1 MKPWREVITPH
12 EDIRRGGFNESVFAA
27 DLSDVLADR
36 GPVDYRDALTFCTKT
51 YHTQGLVNL
60 GAAVAS
66 RLAGKGSGEPVIQIQ
81 TPFGGGKTHSLIALY
96 HLFRGVEGLEETD
109 LAQAVLKKAE
119 LSELPRARVVTFV
132 GTAADPLQKTVW
144 GELAEQL
151 GNYDLLR
158 EHDEKRR
165 SPGKDNLHKL
175 LSGEPTLI
183 LLDEIA
189 EYAVKAKDYADQV
202 IAFFQELTETVKV
215 LPQCS
220 LVATLPSSVPY
231 GEEGERRLSELQRV
245 FGRVEAVYTPVEGEE
260 VYEVIR
266 RRLFEGTPDAREV
279 AATVESYRGM
289 YQKLGDD
296 IPSEAREPDY
306 RDKMKKSYPFHPEL
320 IDILYERWSTYA
332 NFQRTRGVLRLLALI
347 IADVYNRDHSAPLIQ
362 PAHINLVNS
371 SIRREFLKYIGNEY
385 DGVIAADIA
394 DGNAKAQKI
403 DREMVS
409 EYTKLGIASGLA
421 TAIFF
426 SSFSGSEQKGIGI
439 QRLRLGILREG
450 IPPAIV
456 GDALGRMEDELWYL
470 HVEHGIYSFS
480 TQPNLNRVIIEKEDG
495 VKDENIRDEIYRQVE
510 KLAGADMKTICWPRD
525 TQDVPDTK
533 DLKLAVLSPEY
544 SVSSGGSVA
553 SVDELFRK
561 AGTTFR
567 TYQNTLVV
575 VAPNSGELSAVRSL
589 VKKLL
594 ALRAIKDDK
603 ALMRRLSDDNKSTL
617 QSRLNDLESYVP
629 FRILSAYRHVAK
641 AGPNGAEWH
650 DMGIPTVGEKGSLSK
665 RVKEFLKDKILL
677 RTITPDKLLRTGLK
691 DDEQEKPFSDIYE
704 AFLKYPNFPMI
715 ESESVV
721 KTAVATGVREGTF
734 GIRVGDEIYIGEELP
749 DDVLDAGAILVRKE
763 SAIKTSPE
771 VSPPALGEDVQP
783 AAVKEPTP
791 IEGVVAPPSGG
802 VRRVML
808 RTKVPWD
815 KLSDFVRGV
824 VMPLRSD
831 GAEMEVEIWVRAH
844 SDSGS
849 IRQNTLDQRVR
860 ETLRQI
866 GAQVEEDVAE

>member
-1 MKPWREVITPH
+1 
-12 EDIRRGGFNESVFAA
+12 
-27 DLSDVLADR
+27 
-36 GPVDYRDALTFCTKT
+36 
-51 YHTQGLVNL
+51 
-60 GAAVAS
+60 
-66 RLAGKGSGEPVIQIQ
+66 
-81 TPFGGGKTHSLIALY
+81 
-96 HLFRGVEGLEETD
+96 
-109 LAQAVLKKAE
+109 LAQEVLKKAE

-151 GNYDLLR
+151 GNYNLLR

-220 LVATLPSSVPY
+220 LVATLPPSVPY

-266 RRLFEGTPDAREV
+266 RRLFEGTPDAGEV
-279 AATVESYRGM
+279 AATVESYWGM

-296 IPSEAREPDY
+296 IPSEAREPAY
-306 RDKMKKSYPFHPEL
+306 REKMKKSYPFHPEVV
-320 IDILYERWSTYA
+320 DTLYERWSTYA

-347 IADVYNRDHSAPLIQ
+347 IADLYNSEHSAPLIQ
-362 PAHINLVNS
+362 PAHINLVDS
-371 SIRREFLKYIGNEY
+371 LIRREFLKHIGNEY

-403 DREMVS
+403 DKEMGS
-409 EYTKLGIASGLA
+409 EYAKFGIASGLA

-426 SSFSGSEQKGIGI
+426 GSFSGSESKGIGI
-439 QRLRLGILREG
+439 QRLRLAILREG

-495 VKDENIRDEIYRQVE
+495 VKDENIRDEIERQVR
-510 KLAGADMKTICWPRD
+510 KLAGTDMKTICWPRD

-533 DLKLAVLSPEY
+533 ELKLAVLSPEH
-544 SVSSGGSVA
+544 SVSGGGSVA
-553 SVDELFRK
+553 FADDLFKK

-575 VAPNSGELSAVRSL
+575 LAPNSGELSAVRPL

-603 ALMRRLSDDNKSTL
+603 NLMRQLSNDNKNTL
-617 QSRLNDLESYVP
+617 QSRLNDLESDVP
-629 FRILSAYRHVAK
+629 FKILSAYRHVAK
-641 AGPNGAEWH
+641 AGCDRAEWH

-665 RVKEFLKDKILL
+665 RVKEFLKDDILL
-677 RTITPDKLLRTGLK
+677 RTITPDKLLRTALK

-734 GIRVGDEIYIGEELP
+734 GIRVGDRIYINKELP
-749 DDVLDAGAILVRKE
+749 YTALDAEAILVRKE
-763 SAIKTSPE
+763 FAIKTSPE
-771 VSPPALGEDVQP
+771 IQPSALGEEVPP
-783 AAVKEPTP
+783 ATVKEPTP
-791 IEGVVAPPSGG
+791 AEGIVAPPTGG
-802 VRRVML
+802 VRRVTL
-808 RTKVPWD
+808 RFKVPWD
-815 KLSDFVRGV
+815 KLSDVMRGV
-824 VMPLRSD
+824 VMPLRND
-831 GAEMEVEIWVRAH
+831 GAEMEEVEICVRAR

-849 IRQNTLDQRVR
+849 IRQDTLDRYVH

-866 GAQVEEDVAE
+866 GAQVEEDTLE